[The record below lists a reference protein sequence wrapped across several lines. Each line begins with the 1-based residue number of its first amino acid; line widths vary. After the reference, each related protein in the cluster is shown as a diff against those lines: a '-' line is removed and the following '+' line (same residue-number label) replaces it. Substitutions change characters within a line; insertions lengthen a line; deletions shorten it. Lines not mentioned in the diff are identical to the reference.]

1 MRPGSLEQG
10 SNVVP
15 GGVSWETGRQ
25 AVTEVTSAWV
35 PSPTCLAEESWALC
49 RHAQWHKTQTTQR
62 QTAIETGH
70 SGRKKRLHSWLQG
83 LVYGNLVSVCW
94 GLKLNICN
102 MAGQC
107 AWHRCGWTRRNRSIM
122 TVYSFRAVTVCQV
135 LCYLPF
141 KYYIIISEYQLCKV
155 HTTHIFRDET
165 AGVTALSK

>member
-1 MRPGSLEQG
+1 MRCQVESAEKLGIKQWQR
-10 SNVVP
+10 
-15 GGVSWETGRQ
+15 SWVRECHHPR
-25 AVTEVTSAWV
+25 AW
-35 PSPTCLAEESWALC
+35 
-49 RHAQWHKTQTTQR
+49 QR
-62 QTAIETGH
+62 RAGH
-70 SGRKKRLHSWLQG
+70 SVDRLSGIRHRQPRGRLQQKLATVAERSNYTECWLQG

-155 HTTHIFRDET
+155 HTAHIFRDEM
-165 AGVTALSK
+165 AGVTTLSK